1 MLRETNI
8 NMWRIRLKLSRVGL
22 SRVCAQLRLDPT
34 LLGGKNF
41 NLQLTRMKFQ
51 INWVRSYRFSG
62 VNQSVLG
69 FPILPDFDRNLAE
82 SRQIWLDLMRFGR
95 YSFGSMEIQPRF
107 KNIDRVRVGLTRVLA
122 EFEQIWARFAKF
134 KHI

>member
-8 NMWRIRLKLSRVGL
+8 NMWRIRLKLSRVGP

-69 FPILPDFDRNLAE
+69 FPIQPDF
-82 SRQIWLDLMRFGR
+82 GR
-95 YSFGSMEIQPRF
+95 DI
-107 KNIDRVRVGLTRVLA
+107 
-122 EFEQIWARFAKF
+122 ARFWPKSGQISSDLVGSNEIWPIF
-134 KHI
+134 LRIYGNLTEIWPS